1 MEEKKKVIY
10 IAGPITGVDKYW
22 EAFEKAEDELMAQ
35 GYITISPTRLPKGM
49 TAEQY
54 MMISFATINQADAVY
69 FLPDWQF
76 SKGAC
81 LEREYCDY
89 IGKEVL

>member
-1 MEEKKKVIY
+1 MEQKKVVY

-22 EAFEKAEDELMAQ
+22 EAFEKSEDELMAQ
-35 GYITISPTRLPKGM
+35 GYITISPARLPQGLKL
-49 TAEQY
+49 EQY
-54 MMISFATINQADAVY
+54 MMLSFASINQADAVY
-69 FLPDWQF
+69 FLPDWQY

-81 LEREYCDY
+81 LERDYCYY